1 MGVASTNTIAYK
13 LVASGSILDLFDDED
28 ILVSDNITG
37 LFDVG
42 TLPVDF
48 SRTIVLPATKKNNAF
63 FEHVYD
69 ISVDT
74 PYLFSTNTKV
84 PAYLD
89 FDGIYLASGYLQL
102 NKVVMNG
109 DLGILSYEVSL
120 FGTVSSFARDMNKY
134 YLNDLNTLSSFN
146 HTSSYNSITSSWSG
160 SLFNGDIVY
169 PLADYGTGIRFE
181 AGTLQTF
188 GINDFNG
195 ALTVQNFKP
204 AIRLKKVWDAAF
216 EQYGYTYTGSFWNQS
231 WLDDVYMFCNTAL
244 KYPEYDGVDLETFG
258 KIKVGAISGSGM
270 TDVVL
275 TSGSWT
281 TLPWYNTISDPQNVY
296 NNGAYTV
303 TKATNLEGILN
314 LNVNV
319 SCSVNNMPGTFSIN
333 GTWQMRMLETGSSTP
348 RGLIAIQPYIVFF
361 DQLQNSRT
369 GQIDTTYELKTQFKL
384 FDIPTGSYYFQIRQ
398 SPNTGSGALP
408 IVTMDPGSTT
418 KSFLEVTSV
427 STAAD
432 GRILDIPTNLPYGT
446 TGIKLIDFIKG
457 VQKKFNLVI
466 YPDKTRPNQ
475 MVVDA
480 FNQWYKKGVRK
491 DFNKYINLNN
501 PIEVIPANNLAVNQ
515 LEFGDTLDQDYISQQ
530 FSKAA
535 NRPFGQTFYTDTQN
549 FFSQGKLE
557 VKTTFAS
564 SPLLQ
569 IAGTGLSGSVAG
581 ANPNPTTS
589 YFNQVSSTA
598 YPSNFNV
605 CNHSGGYYTYYSV
618 EQTVPTM
625 TKLYTDFTRTTPFNG
640 GYQFYKILDNTY
652 TFYSILVG
660 YDGTI
665 YSYQL
670 CGAQP

>member
-1 MGVASTNTIAYK
+1 M
-13 LVASGSILDLFDDED
+13 
-28 ILVSDNITG
+28 
-37 LFDVG
+37 
-42 TLPVDF
+42 
-48 SRTIVLPATKKNNAF
+48 
-63 FEHVYD
+63 
-69 ISVDT
+69 
-74 PYLFSTNTKV
+74 
-84 PAYLD
+84 
-89 FDGIYLASGYLQL
+89 
-102 NKVVMNG
+102 
-109 DLGILSYEVSL
+109 
-120 FGTVSSFARDMNKY
+120 
-134 YLNDLNTLSSFN
+134 
-146 HTSSYNSITSSWSG
+146 
-160 SLFNGDIVY
+160 
-169 PLADYGTGIRFE
+169 
-181 AGTLQTF
+181 
-188 GINDFNG
+188 
-195 ALTVQNFKP
+195 
-204 AIRLKKVWDAAF
+204 
-216 EQYGYTYTGSFWNQS
+216 
-231 WLDDVYMFCNTAL
+231 
-244 KYPEYDGVDLETFG
+244 
-258 KIKVGAISGSGM
+258 
-270 TDVVL
+270 
-275 TSGSWT
+275 
-281 TLPWYNTISDPQNVY
+281 
-296 NNGAYTV
+296 
-303 TKATNLEGILN
+303 
-314 LNVNV
+314 
-319 SCSVNNMPGTFSIN
+319 
-333 GTWQMRMLETGSSTP
+333 
-348 RGLIAIQPYIVFF
+348 
-361 DQLQNSRT
+361 
-369 GQIDTTYELKTQFKL
+369 
-384 FDIPTGSYYFQIRQ
+384 
-398 SPNTGSGALP
+398 
-408 IVTMDPGSTT
+408 
-418 KSFLEVTSV
+418 
-427 STAAD
+427 
-432 GRILDIPTNLPYGT
+432 PYGT